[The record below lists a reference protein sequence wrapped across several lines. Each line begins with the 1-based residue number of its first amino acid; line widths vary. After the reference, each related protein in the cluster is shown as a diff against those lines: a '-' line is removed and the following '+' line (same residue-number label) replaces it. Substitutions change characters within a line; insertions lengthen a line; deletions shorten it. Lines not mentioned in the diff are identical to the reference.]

1 MTHILESNSKR
12 LGVPSNLGRPKG
24 GRGSILGTL
33 NPLIEDVDKQSPLN
47 STRVNESA
55 PLKK

>member
-1 MTHILESNSKR
+1 LESNSKR

-33 NPLIEDVDKQSPLN
+33 NPLIEDVDRQSPLN